1 MDPETLAQYNKSRS
15 ISDKAVQSLCYAPH
29 TNLFFDQ
36 TGEVRA
42 CCWNWKHK
50 LGNALHD
57 SIDDIWR
64 SAQIQI
70 LRHALEGMAFGPGCE
85 ACDRQTANG
94 WIANPPM
101 RGFDRFAVP
110 AAVPEWPQRMEFSIS
125 NSCNLECIMCRGV
138 CSSAIRARR
147 EKLPPLRTLYS
158 GAFIDSLRK
167 YLPHLNRA
175 KFLGGE
181 PFLVPE
187 YYRIWDM
194 MIADGLKTEC
204 HITTNG
210 TQYNA
215 KIERVMDALRMSLA
229 VSLDGATKKTVE
241 SIRVNADYDEQM
253 RILKRFREYTLAR
266 KTDLSLTFCFM
277 RQNWFEFGDFC
288 LFAEQLGCQVGV
300 NTVMNPPAFAVYN
313 LPAEELRK
321 IYSTMEQQ
329 TAHLE
334 PHLKRNRG
342 VWFAELDRVR
352 RRCRQAE
359 DEAGSPA
366 ALVILPSAPKVVD
379 VEPTLNPSASLGAS
393 R

>member
-1 MDPETLAQYNKSRS
+1 MNAETLAQYNKSRT
-15 ISDKAVQSLCYAPH
+15 IAGKAVPSLCYAPH

-36 TGEVRA
+36 GGEVRA

-50 LGNALHD
+50 LGNALHE
-57 SIDDIWR
+57 SIDDIWH

-70 LRHALEGMAFGPGCE
+70 LRHALEGMVFGPGCDSCE
-85 ACDRQTANG
+85 RQTANG

-101 RGFDRFAVP
+101 RHFDRFAVP

-125 NSCNLECIMCRGV
+125 NSCNLECIMCRGY

-158 GAFIDSLRK
+158 AAFIDSLRK
-167 YLPHLNRA
+167 YLPHLDRA

-181 PFLVPE
+181 PFLIAE
-187 YYRIWDM
+187 YYQIWDM
-194 MIADGLKTEC
+194 MIADGLNTEC

-215 KIERVMDALRMSLA
+215 KIERVINALRMSIA
-229 VSLDGATKKTVE
+229 VSLDGVTKKTVE

-253 RILKRFREYTLAR
+253 LILKRFREYTRAR

-288 LFAEQLGCQVGV
+288 LFADELGCNVGV
-300 NTVMNPPAFAVYN
+300 NTVSNPPTCAVYN
-313 LPAEELRK
+313 LPPEELRK
-321 IYSTMEQQ
+321 IHGTMEQQ
-329 TAHLE
+329 SVRLE
-334 PHLKRNRG
+334 PLLKRNRS

-352 RRCRQAE
+352 RRSQQSD
-359 DEAGSPA
+359 DEANSGSPA
-366 ALVILPSAPKVVD
+366 PFVIVA
-379 VEPTLNPSASLGAS
+379 
-393 R
+393 